1 MSPEGCVIIVDDDD
15 AVRQSLTFS
24 LALEGFQ
31 VRAFRNGEEL
41 LAEGELPARACMVID
56 HCMPSLDGLTLIGRL
71 RQSAIALPAILIAEK
86 ASAEFAVGRRCA
98 AAARCW
104 KSHWRT
110 IRWRTAS
117 GTRWRTTAARNFAGR
132 AEAGMPSNVRPRPRR
147 PPCGTSPRSRRHRA
161 AAG

>member
-86 ASAEFAVGRRCA
+86 ASAEIRRRATLCGCRAVLEKPLEDNSLADCIRDALANGGSEEFHRR
-98 AAARCW
+98 
-104 KSHWRT
+104 
-110 IRWRTAS
+110 
-117 GTRWRTTAARNFAGR
+117 G
-132 AEAGMPSNVRPRPRR
+132 
-147 PPCGTSPRSRRHRA
+147 
-161 AAG
+161 